1 MISAPAPLDPSAVRV
16 RPRDRL
22 TVYAQQEGI
31 VNVYSGETSGREF
44 IDQAR
49 AMLTDED
56 IARATEIGRKLTIKE
71 ALDLARNT
79 EVASPL

>member
-1 MISAPAPLDPSAVRV
+1 
-16 RPRDRL
+16 
-22 TVYAQQEGI
+22 
-31 VNVYSGETSGREF
+31 
-44 IDQAR
+44 
-49 AMLTDED
+49 MLTDED